1 MQIDSVK
8 ECIRGF
14 LASQFPLARNLSDQD
29 TLLGDGIV
37 DSLGI
42 LEIVSFLE
50 REFGIT
56 VVDEELLP
64 ENFNSISELAVFV
77 HGKLNST
84 LPVQ

>member
-8 ECIRGF
+8 DRIRGF
-14 LASQFPLARNLSDQD
+14 LASQFPLTRNLSDQD

-64 ENFNSISELAVFV
+64 ENFTSISELAVFV